1 MSKKNIKNK
10 GIFKGFVF
18 GVAMMLCGSFVPVG
32 AINALAKTIYQD
44 SNPSKGTGEVAQ
56 GTNRIEVDASEVE
69 TTVAKGGNF
78 NIPTGLYFGK
88 TNEPYTIGS
97 GTTESI
103 TESKVVAYYDAD
115 GSVVYDSSQPEKYPK
130 ATFGA
135 DRIGKYIV
143 EYSVTENGLT
153 YNYKLEL
160 KCIVNDVTFEFKT
173 NDSNIIPSVYDLSI
187 SKGEDGKNRDIIL
200 PIPSVL
206 SEDGDKKENITVIL
220 DGEEAPAENKDYMQ
234 ISIDQAYSEDVKI
247 ARNESGDYYIS
258 GESLKNA
265 NGYEFKIVYKFFQNG
280 VQIASTDKTFSVEDK
295 YYTNSEN
302 KAGYKLTASFSTS
315 QPSSA
320 TVKVAKALP
329 SITATTSSTDSP
341 ANETVSVSYIINVYK
356 RNNSGWDIVKDAVDE
371 DNNFIAPTAG
381 DYKIEYVITDFYGQS
396 VTKEILLNDVKDT
409 VSATPYIY
417 DAADETAKYNKETE
431 SYKSAESYLKS
442 KTINRNI
449 VMYAIGGYDNAVD
462 EKDLTLTREIRTGTG
477 SLFYQI
483 SDYNDYNLIFNAK
496 AKDSSTVYKTIY
508 DDNFHIR
515 EQMILGGE
523 TKNDDETIKNW
534 LINNK
539 YLIVTNSRT
548 VDPISGEEYGAEL
561 NNEQL
566 FEKGYVFIEPSN
578 PNLSFSAQSYT
589 FYYIANDNVSGN
601 NAKQVPY
608 TVEVVE
614 STDDM
619 AVPSIL
625 YSTEFQSSYLK
636 DDTIKL
642 TAPTAS
648 DEGGDSRVTLV
659 NAYRYLDSS
668 RNPITSVGQD
678 ISYLINSASKIGISS
693 SKWYIQDVNGVVTS
707 SGWTILE
714 GKSEYEIKLKNK
726 PKGAA
731 YIEFFSYAIDDEGNV
746 GFYDKQIYV
755 SDIQDNFA
763 PYLYQVDEVDKPEG
777 YVTNETIVL
786 PTLYFDDNMPQY
798 MNAGVVVY
806 KVDKEGNQTVVH
818 SSNMSTRY
826 DTIRGT
832 YVVSAG
838 SFNAATGGDY
848 LVAVTVTDAGNHS
861 ITTYFT
867 YDVASVTVVE
877 SPEITN
883 ISTENK
889 EIVIGEEQILPV
901 PKLSVSDNENVGYIG
916 ISEYDSE
923 TTSDYYNISVISA
936 DNTDYNLN
944 GNVFVANSR
953 GTYKLQYNVFVISY
967 STQEESFSTLEG
979 GENGKLFLTTAS
991 ENISNKIL
999 AYKAKGTESI
1009 TNAEGKPAKATAG
1022 DVYYIYAD
1030 QTETGDYVLKINS
1043 SVKGTGAEMDI
1054 DQLPAALAVQLHP
1067 MVSDIIT
1074 YTAGEVAVNLNMD
1087 SSAYQK
1093 TKYEDTSSSII
1104 VKPIDA
1110 EVSGSGSIDK
1120 DKSNV
1125 SISVS
1130 SGSTVKTIA
1139 TVSIND
1145 WNNVTDNSDIYNDED
1160 GNLILN
1166 LNTNGKYTIKYTVK
1180 AKDGMGATV
1189 GSEKTISY
1197 ELSVGDVISPDIEID
1212 NTNNEF
1218 IKTTYNVGDV
1228 LDIRIDKIVVSDNI
1242 TTDRNTLL
1250 KNIVIQVKNTSDNTT
1265 TRLDNTSDVAGDY
1278 AYSYKIEKEGSYTVS
1293 IYVKDE
1299 AGNKSSTKEFTFTV
1313 GDDESNPINVT
1324 EVVGKVLIGIS
1335 VAILAG
1341 VVVYFVVSKVK
1352 ENKGS
1357 KKSK

>member
-32 AINALAKTIYQD
+32 AINALAKTISQD
-44 SNPSKGTGEVAQ
+44 NNPSKNAGEIAQ
-56 GTNRIEVDASEVE
+56 GTNRIEVDASKVE
-69 TTVAKGGNF
+69 TTVAKGREF
-78 NIPTGLYFGK
+78 TIPTGLYFGK
-88 TNEPYTIGS
+88 TNEPHTIGS

-103 TESKVVAYYDAD
+103 TESKVIAYYEAD

-130 ATFGA
+130 TTFDA

-173 NDSNIIPSVYDLSI
+173 NDSNIIPSIYDLSI
-187 SKGEDGKNRDIIL
+187 SQDKDGKNRDIIL

-206 SEDGDKKENITVIL
+206 SEDGDKIENITVIL

-247 ARNESGDYYIS
+247 ARNGNGDYYIS

-320 TVKVAKALP
+320 TVGVAKALP

-371 DNNFIAPTAG
+371 DNNFIAPSAG

-561 NNEQL
+561 TDEQL
-566 FEKGYVFIEPSN
+566 KEKGYAFVEPSN

-693 SKWYIQDVNGVVTS
+693 SKWYIQDVDGVVTS

-726 PKGAA
+726 PEGAA

-755 SDIQDNFA
+755 SDIQDDVA
-763 PYLYQVDEVDKPEG
+763 PYLYQVIEEDKTEG
-777 YVTNETIVL
+777 YINNETIVL
-786 PTLYFDDNMPQY
+786 PTLYYKDNMPQY

-806 KVDKEGNQTVVH
+806 KVDKESGAQVVH

-826 DTIRGT
+826 DSIRGI

-867 YDVASVTVVE
+867 YDVTEIPVVE
-877 SPEITN
+877 DPEIIN
-883 ISTENK
+883 ISTQNK
-889 EIVIGEEQILPV
+889 EIVIDVPQDLPT
-901 PKLSVSDNENVGYIG
+901 PKLSVSDNEDVGYIG

-923 TTSDYYNISVISA
+923 KSADYYYISA
-936 DNTDYNLN
+936 ISSDGSYELEE
-944 GNVFVANSR
+944 NSFKAKSK
-953 GTYKLQYNVFVISY
+953 GTYKLQYSVFVISY
-967 STQEESFSTLEG
+967 STKEESFSSLEG
-979 GENGKLFLTTAS
+979 GENGKLYFTKTITGRQVLTYKATGNEILTDETTAS
-991 ENISNKIL
+991 
-999 AYKAKGTESI
+999 
-1009 TNAEGKPAKATAG
+1009 AG
-1022 DVYYIYAD
+1022 EIYYIYAEP
-1030 QTETGDYVLKINS
+1030 TETGYVMKINS
-1043 SVKGTGAEMDI
+1043 NIDGSGKEMKEDS
-1054 DQLPAALAVQLHP
+1054 LPVALAVQFHS

-1074 YTAGEVAVNLNMD
+1074 YTAGTVAVNLYMD

-1110 EVSGSGSIDK
+1110 DVSGNGELDK
-1120 DKSNV
+1120 DNSNV

-1139 TVSIND
+1139 TVSMND
-1145 WNNVTDNSDIYNDED
+1145 WKNVSKNSDIYNDEN

-1242 TTDRNTLL
+1242 TTDRDTLL
-1250 KNIVIQVKNTSDNTT
+1250 KNIVIQVKNTSANTT

-1313 GDDESNPINVT
+1313 GNDESNPINVT

>member
-18 GVAMMLCGSFVPVG
+18 GVAMLLCGSFVPVG
-32 AINALAKTIYQD
+32 AINTLAKTIYQD
-44 SNPSKGTGEVAQ
+44 SNPSKETGEVAQ

-69 TTVAKGGNF
+69 TSVAKGGNF

-88 TNEPYTIGS
+88 TNKPHKIGS

-115 GSVVYDSSQPEKYPK
+115 DSVVYDSSQPEKYPE

-160 KCIVNDVTFEFKT
+160 KCIVNDVTFQFKT

-187 SKGEDGKNRDIIL
+187 SKDKDGKNRDIIL

-206 SEDGDKKENITVIL
+206 SEDGDKIENITVIL
-220 DGEEAPAENKDYMQ
+220 DGEEAPAKDTDYMQ

-247 ARNESGDYYIS
+247 AKNESGNYYIS

-381 DYKIEYVITDFYGQS
+381 DYKIEYVITDFYGQD

-462 EKDLTLTREIRTGTG
+462 EKALTLTREIRTGTG

-548 VDPISGEEYGAEL
+548 VDPITGEEYGAEL
-561 NNEQL
+561 TDEQL
-566 FEKGYVFIEPSN
+566 LEKGYAFIEPSN

-636 DDTIKL
+636 DDTITL

-693 SKWYIQDVNGVVTS
+693 SKWYIQDVDGVVTS

-726 PKGAA
+726 PTDAA

-755 SDIQDNFA
+755 SDIQDSEA
-763 PYLYQVDEVDKPEG
+763 PYLYQVIEEDKTEG
-777 YVTNETIVL
+777 YINNETIVL
-786 PTLYFDDNMPQY
+786 PTLYYKDNMPQY

-806 KVDKEGNQTVVH
+806 KVDKESGAQVVH

-826 DTIRGT
+826 DSIRGI

-867 YDVASVTVVE
+867 YDVTEIPVVE

-889 EIVIGEEQILPV
+889 EIVIDVPQDLPT
-901 PKLSVSDNENVGYIG
+901 PKLSVSDNEDIGYIG

-923 TTSDYYNISVISA
+923 TTADYYYISVISS
-936 DNTDYNLN
+936 DGSYELEE
-944 GNVFVANSR
+944 NSFKAKSK
-953 GTYKLQYNVFVISY
+953 GTYKLQYSVFVISY
-967 STQEESFSTLEG
+967 STKEESFSSLEG
-979 GENGKLFLTTAS
+979 GENGKLYFTKTITGRQVLT
-991 ENISNKIL
+991 
-999 AYKAKGTESI
+999 YKAKGNEILTDE
-1009 TNAEGKPAKATAG
+1009 TTASAG
-1022 DVYYIYAD
+1022 EIYYIYAEP
-1030 QTETGDYVLKINS
+1030 TETGYVMKINS
-1043 SVKGTGAEMDI
+1043 NIDGSGKEMKEDS
-1054 DQLPAALAVQLHP
+1054 LPVALAVQFHS

-1074 YTAGEVAVNLNMD
+1074 YTAGTVAVNLYMD

-1110 EVSGSGSIDK
+1110 DVSGNGELDK
-1120 DKSNV
+1120 DNSNV

-1139 TVSIND
+1139 TVSMND
-1145 WNNVTDNSDIYNDED
+1145 WKNVSKNSDIYNDED

-1242 TTDRNTLL
+1242 TTDRDTLL

-1265 TRLDNTSDVAGDY
+1265 TTLENTSDVAGDY
-1278 AYSYKIEKEGSYTVS
+1278 AYSYEIEKEGSYTVS

>member
-32 AINALAKTIYQD
+32 AINALAKTISQD
-44 SNPSKGTGEVAQ
+44 NNPSENAGEVAQ
-56 GTNRIEVDASEVE
+56 GTNRIEVDASKVE
-69 TTVAKGGNF
+69 TSVAKGGNF
-78 NIPTGLYFGK
+78 SIPTGLYFGK
-88 TNEPYTIGS
+88 TNVAHTIGS

-103 TESKVVAYYDAD
+103 TESKVVAYYEAD
-115 GSVVYDSSQPEKYPK
+115 GSVVYDSSQPEKYPE

-247 ARNESGDYYIS
+247 ARNENGNYYIS

-381 DYKIEYVITDFYGQS
+381 DYKIEYIITDFYGQD

-462 EKDLTLTREIRTGTG
+462 EKALTLTREIRTGTG

-561 NNEQL
+561 TNEQL
-566 FEKGYVFIEPSN
+566 FKKGYAFIEPSN
-578 PNLSFSAQSYT
+578 PNLSFSVQSYT

-693 SKWYIQDVNGVVTS
+693 SKWYIQDVDGVVTS

-726 PKGAA
+726 PEGAA

-755 SDIQDNFA
+755 SDIQDSEA
-763 PYLYQVDEVDKPEG
+763 PYLYQVIEEDKTEG
-777 YVTNETIVL
+777 YINNETIVL
-786 PTLYFDDNMPQY
+786 PTLYYKDNMPQY

-806 KVDKEGNQTVVH
+806 KVDKESGAQVVH

-826 DTIRGT
+826 DSIRGI

-867 YDVASVTVVE
+867 YDVTEIPVVE

-889 EIVIGEEQILPV
+889 EIVIDVPQDLPT
-901 PKLSVSDNENVGYIG
+901 PKLSVSDNEDIGYIG

-923 TTSDYYNISVISA
+923 TTADYYYISVISS
-936 DNTDYNLN
+936 DGSYELEE
-944 GNVFVANSR
+944 NSFKAKSK
-953 GTYKLQYNVFVISY
+953 GTYKLQYSVFVISY
-967 STQEESFSTLEG
+967 STKEESFSSLEG
-979 GENGKLFLTTAS
+979 GENGKLYFTKTITGRQVLTYKATGNEILTDETTAS
-991 ENISNKIL
+991 
-999 AYKAKGTESI
+999 
-1009 TNAEGKPAKATAG
+1009 AG
-1022 DVYYIYAD
+1022 EIYYIYAEP
-1030 QTETGDYVLKINS
+1030 TETGYVMKINS
-1043 SVKGTGAEMDI
+1043 NIDGSGKEMKEDS
-1054 DQLPAALAVQLHP
+1054 LPVALAVQFHS

-1242 TTDRNTLL
+1242 TTDRDTLL

-1265 TRLDNTSDVAGDY
+1265 TTLENTSDVAGDY
-1278 AYSYKIEKEGSYTVS
+1278 AYSYEIEKEGSYTVS